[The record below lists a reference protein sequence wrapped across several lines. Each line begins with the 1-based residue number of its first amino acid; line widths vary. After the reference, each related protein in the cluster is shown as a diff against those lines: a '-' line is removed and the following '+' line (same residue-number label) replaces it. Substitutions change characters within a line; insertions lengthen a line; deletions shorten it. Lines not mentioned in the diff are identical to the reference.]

1 MRIINQTQKNNML
14 ILNGVLKKEEIR
26 EFTRKDGTQG
36 QSRTLFIE
44 PEGSVYPIKVNVSDM
59 DLKVGKQ
66 GEKVS
71 LGVEIFP
78 YYIQDKKRKRAFADY
93 YIPNKK

>member
-1 MRIINQTQKNNML
+1 MFKLT
-14 ILNGVLKKEEIR
+14 GVLKKEEIR
-26 EFTRKDGTQG
+26 DFTRKDGTQG

-71 LGVEIFP
+71 LDVAIFP

-93 YIPNKK
+93 YIPNNK

>member
-1 MRIINQTQKNNML
+1 MFKLTGI
-14 ILNGVLKKEEIR
+14 LKKEEIR
-26 EFTRKDGTQG
+26 DFTRKDGTQG

-71 LGVEIFP
+71 LDVAIFP

-93 YIPNKK
+93 YIPSNK

>member
-1 MRIINQTQKNNML
+1 MFTL
-14 ILNGVLKKEEIR
+14 VGTLKKEETR

-44 PEGSVYPIKVNVSDM
+44 PEGSVYPIRVNVSDM
-59 DLKVGKQ
+59 EQKFGKQ
-66 GEKVS
+66 GDKITVT
-71 LGVEIFP
+71 VAVFP
-78 YYIQDKKRKRAFADY
+78 YYIESGKRKRAFTDI

>member
-1 MRIINQTQKNNML
+1 MFKLTGIH
-14 ILNGVLKKEEIR
+14 KKEEIR
-26 EFTRKDGTQG
+26 DFTRKDGTQG

-71 LGVEIFP
+71 LDVAIFP

-93 YIPNKK
+93 YIPNNK

>member
-1 MRIINQTQKNNML
+1 MFKLTGI
-14 ILNGVLKKEEIR
+14 LKKEEIR
-26 EFTRKDGTQG
+26 DFTRKDGTQG

-71 LGVEIFP
+71 LDVAIFP

-93 YIPNKK
+93 YIPNNK